1 MKKLST
7 ITALTA
13 IIVFAFTSHAG
24 TVFAANESSGQAL
37 EIAPPVITLTADPGQ
52 TLSTQVNLRDISN
65 SPLIVTGTVN
75 DFSAQG
81 EEGNPKIDVDNT
93 EQSPYSIKN
102 WVQPLQQLNMKSKE
116 LQKLPVIINVPKNA
130 APGGYWGVIR
140 FTATPPGIEGTGV
153 SLSASLGSL
162 IFIRVSGDAKESVGL
177 EQFYASEPGKDTPSG
192 LFETTP
198 LDFIVRIKNSGS
210 VHEQPVSRIE
220 VTDMFNRPV
229 AAVNVNLEQR
239 NVLPGSIRKFS
250 APLDKSGLGT
260 TMLFGKYTATITTTY
275 GTNKQTVTSQIDFW
289 VIPYRLILVIIAG
302 LILVFFIVRA
312 LLKNYRRNI
321 TKRVRTSRR

>member
-1 MKKLST
+1 MKKFST
-7 ITALTA
+7 ISALIA
-13 IIVFAFTSHAG
+13 LIVSAFIAPVTQVHA
-24 TVFAANESSGQAL
+24 VNDASGQAL

-52 TLSTQVNLRDISN
+52 TLNTQINLRDISN

-81 EEGNPKIDVDNT
+81 EEGNPKIDVDSA
-93 EQSPYSIKN
+93 EPSPYSIKT
-102 WVQPLQQLNMKSKE
+102 WVEPLQELNMKSKE
-116 LQKLPVIINVPKNA
+116 LQKLPVVINVPNDA

-140 FTATPPGIEGTGV
+140 FSAVPPGIEGTGV

-162 IFIRVSGDAKESVGL
+162 IFIRVNGEAKESVSI
-177 EQFYASEPGKDTPSG
+177 EQFYTSEPGKDTPSS

-198 LDFIVRIKNSGS
+198 LDFVVRLKNSGS
-210 VHEQPVSRIE
+210 VHEQPVSRIQ
-220 VTDMFNRPV
+220 VKDMFNRDV

-239 NVLPGSIRKFS
+239 NVLPGSIRKFT
-250 APLDKSGLGT
+250 AALDKSGLGT

-275 GTNKQTVTSQIDFW
+275 GTSKQTVTSHVDFW
-289 VIPYRLILVIIAG
+289 VIPYRLIILIIAA
-302 LILVFFIVRA
+302 LILLFFIVRT

>member
-1 MKKLST
+1 MKRLST
-7 ITALTA
+7 ISAIAALLVIALVVPSAQVRAVNDT
-13 IIVFAFTSHAG
+13 
-24 TVFAANESSGQAL
+24 SGQAL

-52 TLSTQVNLRDISN
+52 TLNTQINLRDISN

-81 EEGNPKIDVDNT
+81 EEGNPKIDVDNA
-93 EQSPYSIKN
+93 EPSPYSIKN

-116 LQKLPVIINVPKNA
+116 LQKLPVVINVPKDA

-140 FTATPPGIEGTGV
+140 FTATPPGIDGTGV

-162 IFIRVSGDAKESVGL
+162 IFIRVSGEASESVNI
-177 EQFYASEPGKDTPSG
+177 EQFYASEPGKSTPSG
-192 LFETTP
+192 LFESAP
-198 LDFIVRIKNSGS
+198 LDFVVRLKNSGS
-210 VHEQPVSRIE
+210 VHEQPVSRIDIK
-220 VTDMFNRPV
+220 DMFNRNV
-229 AAVNVNLEQR
+229 AAVNVNLERR
-239 NVLPGSIRKFS
+239 NVLPGSIRKFT

-275 GTNKQTVTSQIDFW
+275 GTGKQTVTSQIDFW
-289 VIPYRLILVIIAG
+289 VIPYRLIIVIIIG
-302 LILVFFIVRA
+302 LLLAFFIVRA